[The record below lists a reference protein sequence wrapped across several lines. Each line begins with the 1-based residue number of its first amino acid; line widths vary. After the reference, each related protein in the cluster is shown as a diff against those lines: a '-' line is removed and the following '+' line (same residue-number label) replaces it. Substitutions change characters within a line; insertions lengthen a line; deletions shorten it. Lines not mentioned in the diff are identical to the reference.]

1 MQFKAWVKSIKH
13 DVAKGEITL
22 TFTLPRE
29 SLDTVE
35 TLAPY
40 TVEDAGAVEL
50 TVLPH
55 QRPLFPP
62 KVEEVTIT
70 HGDKSVTLDRPL

>member
-29 SLDTVE
+29 HLDTVE

-40 TVEDAGAVEL
+40 TDEDAGPIELTVTPYQRAMFPPKDVTVEL
-50 TVLPH
+50 TT
-55 QRPLFPP
+55 
-62 KVEEVTIT
+62 K
-70 HGDKSVTLDRPL
+70 